1 MDIQDY
7 RPISAPVTWFGSKS
21 RLVKQITKYFHAHQT
36 FVDVFGGSGAILLGK
51 RPSKVEVYND
61 LNRKMVSLFRVLAS
75 PRKSKELVHLL
86 ELTPYSREE
95 FGRCRGEIN
104 SVENEIE
111 LARQMIVVQR
121 QSHGGQGNQW
131 SYCVDG
137 HAAGHSASVRKFH
150 AGIERLPEIT
160 KRIRKTQIEYLP
172 WQEVIR
178 RYDRAQTL
186 FYLDP
191 PYVPSTRTNGKYE
204 HEMSLAEHTAMV
216 DALLTLAGNE
226 VLSGYAHDVYL
237 PLEAAGWERV
247 EIEVVAHSS
256 TTRASRT
263 ECLWVSPTRNIHKS
277 DAPSLLDG
285 FSGRQA
291 AAYRTHHIRTEA
303 TEATIREAI
312 KIAKRLGQRISKAAI
327 ARETGIS
334 RGQLSRRYGHL
345 F

>member
-1 MDIQDY
+1 MEAQDY
-7 RPISAPVTWFGSKS
+7 TPVSAPVTWFGSKS
-21 RLVKQITKYFHAHQT
+21 RLVKQIVKYFHAHQT

-51 RPSKVEVYND
+51 RPSKIEVYND
-61 LNRKMVSLFRVLAS
+61 LNRKMVSLFRVLRS
-75 PRKSKELVHLL
+75 PRKTQELVHLL
-86 ELTPYSREE
+86 ELTPYAREE

-104 SVENEIE
+104 SVDNEIE

-137 HAAGHSASVRKFH
+137 HTAGYSASVRKFH

-160 KRIRKTQIEYLP
+160 KRIRKTQIENLP
-172 WQEVIR
+172 WQEVIA
-178 RYDRAQTL
+178 RYDRNQTL

-191 PYVPSTRTNGKYE
+191 PYVPSTRINGKYE
-204 HEMSLAEHTAMV
+204 HEMSLEEHSAMV
-216 DALLTLAGNE
+216 DVLLTLAGNA

-237 PLEAAGWERV
+237 PLEAAGWRRI
-247 EIEVVAHSS
+247 EIEVVAQSS
-256 TTRASRT
+256 TTRATRT
-263 ECLWVSPTRNIHKS
+263 ECLWVSPTRAIPKS
-277 DAPSLLDG
+277 DSLAPQDG

-291 AAYRTHHIRTEA
+291 AAYRTHRIRTEA
-303 TEATIREAI
+303 TEATILEAI
-312 KIAKRLGQRISKAAI
+312 KIAKRLGQRVSKAAI
-327 ARETGIS
+327 ARDTGIS

>member
-1 MDIQDY
+1 M
-7 RPISAPVTWFGSKS
+7 
-21 RLVKQITKYFHAHQT
+21 VKQIIKYFHAHQT

-61 LNRKMVSLFRVLAS
+61 LNHKMVSLFRVLAD
-75 PRKSKELVHLL
+75 PRKTLELVHLL

-111 LARQMIVVQR
+111 LARQMVVVQR

-137 HAAGHSASVRKFH
+137 HAAGYSASVRKFH

-160 KRIRKTQIEYLP
+160 KRIRKTQIENLP
-172 WQEVIR
+172 WQEVIA

-191 PYVPSTRTNGKYE
+191 PYVPSTRINGKYE
-204 HEMSLAEHTAMV
+204 HEMSLAEHVAMV
-216 DALLTLAGNE
+216 DVLLNLTGNA

-237 PLEAAGWERV
+237 PLEAAGWKRV
-247 EIEVVAHSS
+247 EIEVVAQSS

-263 ECLWVSPTRNIHKS
+263 ECLWVSPSRP
-277 DAPSLLDG
+277 APSTSVPSATQDG
-285 FSGRQA
+285 LSGRQA
-291 AAYRTHHIRTEA
+291 AAYRTHLMRTEG
-303 TEATIREAI
+303 TEATILEAI
-312 KIAKRLGQRISKAAI
+312 KVAKRLGQRVSKAAI
-327 ARETGIS
+327 ARDTGIS